1 MKDRIAQIMQEEG
14 LSNAEFADKIGISTS
29 SLSHI
34 FNGRNKPSLEVVM
47 RIHKA
52 YPHINLNWLL
62 YGEGIMQEE
71 QQEESKKRDIEGISS
86 IDFLSDFP
94 QKTPEITSSSS
105 DACNLGQK
113 NVLHDH
119 SISPKEL
126 VREEIKYIEKPH
138 PKITEIRIFFDN
150 GTYEVFKPEK

>member
-1 MKDRIAQIMQEEG
+1 MQKEG

-52 YPHINLNWLL
+52 CPYVNINWLL
-62 YGEGIMQEE
+62 YGEGEMEE
-71 QQEESKKRDIEGISS
+71 QEESGDDENIFFQDNENGEKPTGSPIHF
-86 IDFLSDFP
+86 DFRKENMPDSP
-94 QKTPEITSSSS
+94 VYPTKEI
-105 DACNLGQK
+105 
-113 NVLHDH
+113 
-119 SISPKEL
+119 
-126 VREEIKYIEKPH
+126 VREEVKYIEKPH

-150 GTYEVFKPEK
+150 GTYQVFKPENF

>member
-1 MKDRIAQIMQEEG
+1 MKDRIIQIMQKEG

-52 YPHINLNWLL
+52 CPYVNINWLL
-62 YGEGIMQEE
+62 YGEGEMEE
-71 QQEESKKRDIEGISS
+71 QEESGDDENIFFQDNENGEKPTGSPIHF
-86 IDFLSDFP
+86 DFRKENMPDSP
-94 QKTPEITSSSS
+94 VYPTKEI
-105 DACNLGQK
+105 
-113 NVLHDH
+113 
-119 SISPKEL
+119 
-126 VREEIKYIEKPH
+126 VREEVKYIEKPH

-150 GTYEVFKPEK
+150 GTYQVFKPENF